1 MTIETGQWKRILVR
15 TGQTGSHNCQRVYRA
30 KGTSI
35 SILSECEQRHPR
47 DCSGCRG
54 DVIFVEERGID
65 IESARIQAEAV
76 TIMRTRVTGRR
87 IVPIEL
93 SREPMVRGLRFRA
106 SNNQLQSIVLLGLPS
121 QGQMLLEG
129 GLEIRR
135 GGLRVEYI
143 T

>member
-1 MTIETGQWKRILVR
+1 
-15 TGQTGSHNCQRVYRA
+15 
-30 KGTSI
+30 
-35 SILSECEQRHPR
+35 
-47 DCSGCRG
+47 
-54 DVIFVEERGID
+54 
-65 IESARIQAEAV
+65 
-76 TIMRTRVTGRR
+76 MRTRVTGRR

-93 SREPMVRGLRFRA
+93 SSEPMVRGLRFRA

>member
-1 MTIETGQWKRILVR
+1 
-15 TGQTGSHNCQRVYRA
+15 
-30 KGTSI
+30 
-35 SILSECEQRHPR
+35 
-47 DCSGCRG
+47 
-54 DVIFVEERGID
+54 
-65 IESARIQAEAV
+65 
-76 TIMRTRVTGRR
+76 MRTRVTGRR

-135 GGLRVEYI
+135 EGLRVEYI